1 VLASIP
7 LFADLGPAA
16 LDALARHAVER
27 HARRGEALFH
37 AGDAAAGIYVVL
49 DGAVRVVR
57 DDGHR
62 RIVLHVERAGGTLG
76 EIPTFAGGPFPATA
90 IADEPTRYV
99 ILGAA
104 AIAAAVTANPALAL
118 RLLERLAR
126 RSAELVARLD
136 RIAFANVG
144 ARLARYLVVRM
155 ETRRGRDTP
164 GPIVVSLGLT
174 QTQVAE
180 ELGTVREVLVRELR
194 ALRDRGIVRALPGGR
209 LEIVDPVLLRSLA
222 TRHR

>member
-1 VLASIP
+1 VLSSIP

-16 LDALARHAVER
+16 LDVLARHAVER
-27 HARRGEALFH
+27 RARRGETLFR
-37 AGDAAAGIYVVL
+37 AGDAAAGIHVVIE
-49 DGAVRVVR
+49 GAVRVVR

-62 RIVLHVERAGGTLG
+62 RVVLHVERAGGTLG
-76 EIPTFAGGPFPATA
+76 EVPTFAGGPYPATA

-99 ILGAA
+99 VLGAD
-104 AIAAAVTANPALAL
+104 AIAAAVQANPALAL

-126 RSAELVARLD
+126 RTAELVARLD
-136 RIAFANVG
+136 RIAFANVA

-155 ETRRGRDTP
+155 ETRRGREAP

-194 ALRDRGIVRALPGGR
+194 ALRDGGVVRALPGGR
-209 LEIVDPVLLRSLA
+209 LEIVDPVRLRSLA
-222 TRHR
+222 ARHR